1 MATLVPCT
9 GGVRRHCGTPT
20 DPRGGCGPVTAARC
34 VSRCGGGGGGTGVAA
49 RCGGGGGA
57 GGRKPEG
64 VTVRC
69 PTSGLLGAD
78 EAPREEE
85 EATTT
90 GARLAGGERVRS
102 TRHGGVTTGA
112 VRTTG
117 AVCTTGAVSSS
128 EVSSGASVKP
138 SPCREWLGMSTSP
151 RSTLRCAASL
161 RRRSR
166 APPRQRRRPSSAGAS
181 AVTPAVWRSLYE
193 CDTPRTRVWPFWPCG
208 MQM

>member
-69 PTSGLLGAD
+69 PTSGLLGAG

-102 TRHGGVTTGA
+102 TRHGGVTTG
-112 VRTTG
+112 VYSTR
-117 AVCTTGAVSSS
+117 SSS
-128 EVSSGASVKP
+128 EVSSGASVNP
-138 SPCREWLGMSTSP
+138 SPCKERLGMSTSP

-166 APPRQRRRPSSAGAS
+166 APPRQRRRPSSSGAS
-181 AVTPAVWRSLYE
+181 AVTPAVWWSLYE
-193 CDTPRTRVWPFWPCG
+193 CDTPRTRVWPKG
-208 MQM
+208 LGKGLQM